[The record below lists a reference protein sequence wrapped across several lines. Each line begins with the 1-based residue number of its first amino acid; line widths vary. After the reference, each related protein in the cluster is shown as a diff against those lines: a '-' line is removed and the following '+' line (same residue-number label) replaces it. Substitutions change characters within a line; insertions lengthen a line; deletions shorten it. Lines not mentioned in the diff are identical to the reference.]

1 MFIISG
7 LKCLKIIL
15 NDSNRK
21 LEAECQKE
29 LSSRLEM
36 YRYVASVS
44 ILYSLEYFFFK
55 FK

>member
-1 MFIISG
+1 MITG

-21 LEAECQKE
+21 LEADCKKA

-36 YRYVASVS
+36 YKYVAAVS
-44 ILYSLEYFFFK
+44 TNPLFLF
-55 FK
+55 